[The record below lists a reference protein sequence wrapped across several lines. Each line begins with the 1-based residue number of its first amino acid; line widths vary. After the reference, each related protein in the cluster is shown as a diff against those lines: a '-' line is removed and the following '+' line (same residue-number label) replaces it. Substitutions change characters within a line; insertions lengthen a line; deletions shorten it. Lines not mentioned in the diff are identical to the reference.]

1 MLPSVD
7 SLEEPRAK
15 PVIILKGERKRGW
28 GDVKVLE
35 EVCEGAEKRC
45 RILARESIQRSERRL
60 L

>member
-1 MLPSVD
+1 
-7 SLEEPRAK
+7 
-15 PVIILKGERKRGW
+15 VIILKGERKRGW
-28 GDVKVLE
+28 GDVKVLG